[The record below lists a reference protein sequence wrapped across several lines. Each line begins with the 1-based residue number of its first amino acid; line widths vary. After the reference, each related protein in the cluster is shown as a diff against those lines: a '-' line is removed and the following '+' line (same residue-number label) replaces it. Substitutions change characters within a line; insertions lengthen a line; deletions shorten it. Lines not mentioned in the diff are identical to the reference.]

1 MAKRQMRE
9 TETMEDVMKLTS
21 EDIMEPSL
29 VPAGPWVIRCLGL
42 TTRDGVDQDGNEQR
56 VINLRYE
63 AFEPDPEVDPDE
75 VEKGGFEGRV
85 IWVKRYLSKP
95 AARAQRDGTL
105 ARFINFV
112 EMSGVDTTG
121 RDLEDMCKA
130 MKGSTIRADVG
141 SYSYTNRDGDLITDN
156 NAKNFAPAS

>member
-29 VPAGPWVIRCLGL
+29 IPSGPWTIRCLGV
-42 TTRDGVDQDGNEQR
+42 TATDGEDRDGNSQR
-56 VINLRYE
+56 ILALRYE
-63 AFEPDPEVDPDE
+63 PFEPGPEVDPDE

-85 IWVKRYLSKP
+85 LWVRRYLSKP

-105 ARFINFV
+105 ARFVNFV
-112 EMSGVDTTG
+112 EMSGVDTAG

-130 MKGSTIRADVG
+130 LKGSTILADI
-141 SYSYTNRDGDLITDN
+141 STRTYTNRDGDSITDN
-156 NAKNFAPAS
+156 NATNFAPAV